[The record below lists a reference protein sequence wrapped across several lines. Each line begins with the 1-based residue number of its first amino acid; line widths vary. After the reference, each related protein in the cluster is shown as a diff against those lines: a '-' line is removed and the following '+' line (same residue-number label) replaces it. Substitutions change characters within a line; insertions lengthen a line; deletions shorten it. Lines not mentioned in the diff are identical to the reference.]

1 MTREKAKRKRRA
13 AGYGGVVGGVVEGF
27 PIAGLVRR
35 ARRMSDMSQRDLARE
50 AEVSPAAVARV
61 ETEGLAPSVALLQ
74 RILAVAGLHLVVVD
88 PEGHIVQPMSV
99 WDETYD
105 GAERR
110 YPAHLS
116 TILDPRA
123 GDWWGDQYG
132 LARPPET
139 FHRSRELR
147 ERQRRRS
154 QWEVRVAKYRND
166 PPPPLCTVW
175 VEDGDVERPA
185 TRVGDGP
192 RAYALFGDVSRR

>member
-1 MTREKAKRKRRA
+1 MARDGRV
-13 AGYGGVVGGVVEGF
+13 GVYGLEGF
-27 PIAGLVRR
+27 PVAGLVRR
-35 ARRMSDMSQRDLARE
+35 ARRMSDMSQRDMARW
-50 AEVSPAAVARV
+50 AEVSAGAVARV
-61 ETEGLAPSVALLQ
+61 ESQSLAPSVALLQ
-74 RILAVAGLHLVVVD
+74 RMLAVAGLHLVVVD
-88 PEGHIVQPMSV
+88 PEGHIVQPMRV

-116 TILDPRA
+116 TILDPRP

-166 PPPPLCTVW
+166 PPPPLWTVW
-175 VEDGDVERPA
+175 VDEERPA
-185 TRVGDGP
+185 TGVGDGP
-192 RAYALFGDVSRR
+192 LGLASG